1 MKDVQRHV
9 SMARGASAL
18 VLSGEL
24 TEGVSDLSM
33 AQTAPGG
40 VPALREVNQDR
51 SHPDSP
57 LIEEQPHANYRRI
70 VKSGTSQPGGR
81 PWKNVSPSEPRGPD
95 GQPPG
100 PAQKAYNDQVKQGE
114 ARSQQDRPAIADQYR
129 RRPP

>member
-1 MKDVQRHV
+1 MKDIRRHI
-9 SMARGASAL
+9 SMNRGASAL

-24 TEGVSDLSM
+24 TEGVSDLSQAM
-33 AQTAPGG
+33 TAPGG

-57 LIEEQPHANYRRI
+57 LIEEQPHADYRRI
-70 VKSGTSQPGGR
+70 VRSGTGQPAAGS
-81 PWKNVSPSEPRGPD
+81 WDNVSPSQRGGD

-100 PAQKAYNDQVKQGE
+100 PARKAYKALVAQGQQR
-114 ARSQQDRPAIADQYR
+114 ARDDRPVIAEQYR

>member
-9 SMARGASAL
+9 TVRRGASAL

-33 AQTAPGG
+33 AMTAPGG

-57 LIEEQPHANYRRI
+57 LIEEQPHADYRRL
-70 VKSGTSQPGGR
+70 VSSGGTQPGAGSWR
-81 PWKNVSPSEPRGPD
+81 NVSPAMRGPD
-95 GQPPG
+95 GHDPG
-100 PAQKAYNDQVKQGE
+100 PARQAYDAQITK
-114 ARSQQDRPAIADQYR
+114 SQQRAQGDRNA
-129 RRPP
+129 